1 MIRLFEVDNGNV
13 IPTEHCHTIPWLKR
27 IMTEYPDDYLSIY
40 SYLFYMTC
48 RSSENPYFNRPQEDI
63 EDEILEDLEIKW
75 NPEDKWIRMALDR
88 CKELFETPT
97 MRAYNGIASMI
108 EKLAFYMETQS
119 ITDGRDGNITAIVST
134 AKNFDAIRKSFK
146 GVSKDLE
153 EEQSSRARGGQK
165 LSYDDEG

>member
-1 MIRLFEVDNGNV
+1 
-13 IPTEHCHTIPWLKR
+13 
-27 IMTEYPDDYLSIY
+27 
-40 SYLFYMTC
+40 MTC

-63 EDEILEDLEIKW
+63 EEEILEDLEIKW
-75 NPEDKWIRMALDR
+75 NPEDRYIRMALDR
-88 CKELFETPT
+88 CKELYETPT
-97 MRAYNGIASMI
+97 MRAYNGIASML
-108 EKLAFYMETQS
+108 EKLAFYMETQNKMKMKKGWL
-119 ITDGRDGNITAIVST
+119 ILIVST